1 MTPEQ
6 ITKEK
11 DAVESQILKLLKGF
25 DTKDIDTMLTLFSTS
40 DELLA
45 FGTDAAEVLRSL
57 SDWEDQLKY
66 DFQLFESAKFG
77 ELQNLSIQVSKSGDL
92 AAVLFETPADIV
104 FAGES
109 SHAIWRF
116 SSTLKKE
123 DEKWL
128 IVHLLAA
135 IASEGQSSA
144 EIVEQMK
151 ETGTE

>member
-66 DFQLFESAKFG
+66 DFNYLNQ
-77 ELQNLSIQVSKSGDL
+77 QNLVSCKT
-92 AAVLFETPADIV
+92 FP
-104 FAGES
+104 F
-109 SHAIWRF
+109 RF
-116 SSTLKKE
+116 LSLG
-123 DEKWL
+123 
-128 IVHLLAA
+128 I
-135 IASEGQSSA
+135 
-144 EIVEQMK
+144 
-151 ETGTE
+151 